1 LLDSGIL
8 VGLENSGG
16 MERMQT
22 RNLPF
27 YAGTC
32 VAWGVNKEDAL
43 KLITLNT
50 AKILGIDSNYGSLQE
65 GKSATF
71 FISNGDALDMKGN
84 QVIDAYIDGRRISSE
99 SHQTELYERYKEKF
113 KN

>member
-1 LLDSGIL
+1 MLDSGIL

-32 VAWGVNKEDAL
+32 VAWGVNREEAL
-43 KLITLNT
+43 QLITSNT
-50 AKILGIDSNYGSLQE
+50 AKILGIDDQYGTLQE

-71 FISNGDALDMKGN
+71 FISDGDALDMKGN
-84 QVIDAYIDGRRISSE
+84 LLSAAFINGRNISLE
-99 SHQTELYERYKEKF
+99 SHQTEL
-113 KN
+113 